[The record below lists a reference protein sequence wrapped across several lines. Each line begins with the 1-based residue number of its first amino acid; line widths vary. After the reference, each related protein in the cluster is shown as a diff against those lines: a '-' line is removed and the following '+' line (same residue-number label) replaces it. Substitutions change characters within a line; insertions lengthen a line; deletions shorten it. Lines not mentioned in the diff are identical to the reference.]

1 MINKTNKPKLSI
13 LTIDFGMGGT
23 ERFISLL
30 LPELVKDFEV
40 TLVIFYNYIHFD
52 IPKEV
57 NLIILKPDTKK
68 SKSYIFKLKNFTN
81 LFIQYKRFIKKEG
94 IDISFSL
101 LPIPNIINSFV
112 AIGNKKVRTVIS
124 ERCYPS
130 LMYKGSRLQMFL
142 AKVFFP
148 LLYNRTNVLFSN
160 SEYINKD
167 LKENFGVKIPTKV
180 IYNPITTN
188 ENEKID
194 SETIKGSKTLN
205 IINAGT
211 IYSAKNQKL
220 ILEAMGLSPSGE
232 FKLTILGNG
241 ELKEDLITLSEQLNI
256 SNHLILEGKV
266 SNVKEY
272 LLNSDCFVLSSNTE
286 GFPNVLLEALSVGL
300 PSISTNCLSGPQEM
314 LNDNEAVTIES
325 GDFYKAKYGI
335 LVNVDDKEGL
345 NKAMLY
351 LKNNPEE
358 RQRYS
363 QLGFERAKTYGLPK
377 IYEQVKSLL
386 NN

>member
-1 MINKTNKPKLSI
+1 
-13 LTIDFGMGGT
+13 
-23 ERFISLL
+23 
-30 LPELVKDFEV
+30 
-40 TLVIFYNYIHFD
+40 
-52 IPKEV
+52 
-57 NLIILKPDTKK
+57 
-68 SKSYIFKLKNFTN
+68 
-81 LFIQYKRFIKKEG
+81 
-94 IDISFSL
+94 
-101 LPIPNIINSFV
+101 
-112 AIGNKKVRTVIS
+112 
-124 ERCYPS
+124 
-130 LMYKGSRLQMFL
+130 
-142 AKVFFP
+142 
-148 LLYNRTNVLFSN
+148 
-160 SEYINKD
+160 
-167 LKENFGVKIPTKV
+167 
-180 IYNPITTN
+180 
-188 ENEKID
+188 
-194 SETIKGSKTLN
+194 
-205 IINAGT
+205 
-211 IYSAKNQKL
+211 
-220 ILEAMGLSPSGE
+220 MGLSPSGE

>member
-1 MINKTNKPKLSI
+1 MKMYFWAWWIRRMINKTNKPKLSI
-13 LTIDFGMGGT
+13 FTIDFGMGGT

-30 LPELVKDFEV
+30 LPELIKDFEV

-188 ENEKID
+188 ENE
-194 SETIKGSKTLN
+194 
-205 IINAGT
+205 
-211 IYSAKNQKL
+211 
-220 ILEAMGLSPSGE
+220 
-232 FKLTILGNG
+232 
-241 ELKEDLITLSEQLNI
+241 
-256 SNHLILEGKV
+256 
-266 SNVKEY
+266 
-272 LLNSDCFVLSSNTE
+272 
-286 GFPNVLLEALSVGL
+286 
-300 PSISTNCLSGPQEM
+300 
-314 LNDNEAVTIES
+314 
-325 GDFYKAKYGI
+325 
-335 LVNVDDKEGL
+335 
-345 NKAMLY
+345 
-351 LKNNPEE
+351 
-358 RQRYS
+358 
-363 QLGFERAKTYGLPK
+363 
-377 IYEQVKSLL
+377 
-386 NN
+386 